1 MRVGDADFVYCCVIC
16 VVYIVVIVVMVV
28 TCVGNVVVVHSVR
41 VNTQHHQWFILLSVL
56 LSFGFGVYMFD
67 VAITRV
73 VVCYVA
79 EYAVVVVFFLD
90 C

>member
-1 MRVGDADFVYCCVIC
+1 M
-16 VVYIVVIVVMVV
+16 
-28 TCVGNVVVVHSVR
+28 R